1 MKLLIDL
8 GNSRFKWAFA
18 KGENSN
24 QWQTGSEAI
33 SGGGFDV
40 MLNTLWSDVSVPDK
54 VMMSSVIS
62 EKYTQQIVSWIQSR
76 WQLSPYLAV
85 SAAEQLGVIN
95 CYAKPE
101 TLGSDRWA
109 ALIGARALSKK
120 PTVIVDCGSAVT
132 IDALAADGRFIGGII
147 FPGLNLLRQS
157 LAAGTKNISQVS
169 GETNVDTNVDMVPAC
184 NTADAVSAGT
194 LHGLV
199 GAIEHMLTHYRH
211 ELGKTMDIILTGGN
225 AEVIRPRLSVKTRHE
240 ADLVLKGLA
249 LMADTVE

>member
-101 TLGSDRWA
+101 TLGSDR
-109 ALIGARALSKK
+109 S
-120 PTVIVDCGSAVT
+120 T
-132 IDALAADGRFIGGII
+132 
-147 FPGLNLLRQS
+147 LR
-157 LAAGTKNISQVS
+157 
-169 GETNVDTNVDMVPAC
+169 
-184 NTADAVSAGT
+184 
-194 LHGLV
+194 
-199 GAIEHMLTHYRH
+199 
-211 ELGKTMDIILTGGN
+211 
-225 AEVIRPRLSVKTRHE
+225 
-240 ADLVLKGLA
+240 
-249 LMADTVE
+249 